1 MVGAYFLRQR
11 PIWLG
16 LWLGVAIL
24 NREFA
29 AIGFIAL
36 LCLDGLQGELR
47 RSWRAR
53 FLTASVMV
61 GLFFTVFT
69 LAAHFTHWRGPRP
82 EIGSARFDNVRGF
95 FVMQL
100 PCLLGALERPL
111 SAYNITSHLHA
122 GHSLVYLA
130 FFGWIGVVTWQLRR
144 GRFGQLEGF
153 AVYLLLIGGGQ
164 ALAFLLFVP
173 APFDSTLLRYILPC
187 LLAVCGLV
195 AFAWRKPEL
204 RGVTAA
210 FVLTTCGANVWDHV
224 RLLDEYI
231 VHTPK
236 RDLQRLAEVLVHA
249 NIRYARAGYWV
260 AYDLSF
266 ITHQHV
272 LVVPTSDDRI
282 PRFDR
287 VLQQHSSEVVTLA
300 EHSCPAGMRAQS
312 PALQWLVCEPSQ

>member
-16 LWLGVAIL
+16 LWFGVAML

-61 GLFFTVFT
+61 GLFMAVFT
-69 LAAHFTHWRGPRP
+69 LAQHFTYWKGPRP
-82 EIGSARFDNVRGF
+82 EIGSARIDNVRGF

-100 PCLLGALERPL
+100 PSLLGALERPL
-111 SAYNITSHLHA
+111 SAYNITSNLHA
-122 GHSLVYLA
+122 GHSVVYLA
-130 FFGWIGVVTWQLRR
+130 FFSWIGVVMWQLRR
-144 GRFGQLEGF
+144 VRVGQLEGF

-164 ALAFLLFVP
+164 ALAFL
-173 APFDSTLLRYILPC
+173 PC

-195 AFAWRKPEL
+195 AFAWRMPEL

-210 FVLTTCGANVWDHV
+210 FVLTICGANVWDHV
-224 RLLDEYI
+224 RLLDEY
-231 VHTPK
+231 VVRTPQ
-236 RDLQRLAEVLVHA
+236 RELQRLAEVLVHA

-266 ITHQHV
+266 ITQQHV

-287 VLQQHSSEVVTLA
+287 ILQQHSSEVVTLA
-300 EHSCPAGMRAQS
+300 EHSCPVGMRAQS
-312 PALQWLVCEPSQ
+312 QALQWLVCKP